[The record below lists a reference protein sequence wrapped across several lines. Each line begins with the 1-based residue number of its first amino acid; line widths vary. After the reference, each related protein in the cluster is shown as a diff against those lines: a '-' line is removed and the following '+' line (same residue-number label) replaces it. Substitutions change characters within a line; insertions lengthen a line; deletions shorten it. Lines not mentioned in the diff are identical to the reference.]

1 VTDNGQPTPKT
12 DNKVVII
19 NVPRDK
25 FKPTLTNLPAVM
37 NISETININDLVYT
51 VVGDDQDKRVGL
63 KIHLILYIIIPSE
76 FRK

>member
-25 FKPTLTNLPAVM
+25 FKPTLTNLPAIK

-51 VVGDDQDKRVGL
+51 VVGNDQDKRVGL
-63 KIHLILYIIIPSE
+63 
-76 FRK
+76 